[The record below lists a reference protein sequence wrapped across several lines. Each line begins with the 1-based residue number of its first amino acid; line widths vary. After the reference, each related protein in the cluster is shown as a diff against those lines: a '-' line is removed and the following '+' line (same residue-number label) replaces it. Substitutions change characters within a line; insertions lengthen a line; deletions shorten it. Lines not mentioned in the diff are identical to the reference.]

1 MRVAHAEGRDWRL
14 ELKTI
19 SSWHTAPTRTQLP
32 ARDLLSYFM
41 GGKFPLHYWWL
52 QEFEELEYQQTRD
65 RDAVKKQ
72 IGADYVDKRHYAT
85 ERPCVAGEE
94 EGE

>member
-1 MRVAHAEGRDWRL
+1 MVADL
-14 ELKTI
+14 E
-19 SSWHTAPTRTQLP
+19 
-32 ARDLLSYFM
+32 
-41 GGKFPLHYWWL
+41 
-52 QEFEELEYQQTRD
+52 EFEELGYQQTRD
-65 RDAVKKQ
+65 HDAVKKQ